1 MSVDGNMDEKPSS
14 LKDRL
19 AKYVAGLNRGPL
31 ATSPDGDKAKGEKSA
46 ISQGDPAASGSDVV
60 ERVEAMDDTKE
71 QKPKRKERIKRHFKR
86 NWWWYLIGSIV
97 FLAIFLP
104 LL

>member
-1 MSVDGNMDEKPSS
+1 MSTTNGADEKPSS

-19 AKYVAGLNRGPL
+19 AKYVVGLNRGPL
-31 ATSPDGDKAKGEKSA
+31 ATSSDGDKAKGEKPGA
-46 ISQGDPAASGSDVV
+46 ALSQGDQVSGSDVV
-60 ERVEAMDDTKE
+60 EHVEAMDTEGQPLK
-71 QKPKRKERIKRHFKR
+71 KKERLKRHFKR
-86 NWWWYLIGSIV
+86 YWFWYLLGNII